1 MAGTP
6 ARGRFITLEG
16 GEGSGKSTQARLLA
30 EALTRA
36 GRDTLLTREP
46 GGAPAAEE
54 IRALLVQG
62 HIGRWDPLSEA
73 LLHYAARREH
83 LTATIRPALAA
94 GSWVVCDRFADST
107 LAYQGF
113 GLGVDRGLIALL
125 YERVVEDTAPDLT
138 LILDLPVD
146 EGLRRA
152 GGRARLG
159 GASGEAGAGAETRYE
174 RMDPAFHRR
183 LRDGYLEIAR
193 ADPRRCVAI
202 DARPAVES
210 VQAAIRA
217 ALRERLGVAPA

>member
-46 GGAPAAEE
+46 GGAPGAEE

-62 HIGRWDPLSEA
+62 GVARWDPLSEA

-113 GLGVDRGLIALL
+113 GLGVDRGLIAVL

-138 LILDLPVD
+138 LILDLPVE

-152 GGRARLG
+152 GGR
-159 GASGEAGAGAETRYE
+159 SGAETRYE
-174 RMDPAFHRR
+174 RMDAAFHRR
-183 LRDGYLEIAR
+183 LRDGFLEIAR
-193 ADPRRCVAI
+193 ADPRRCVEI
-202 DARPAVES
+202 DARPAIES

>member
-46 GGAPAAEE
+46 GGAPGAEE

-62 HIGRWDPLSEA
+62 GVARWDPLSEA

-113 GLGVDRGLIALL
+113 GLGVDRGLIAVL

-138 LILDLPVD
+138 LILDLPVE

-152 GGRARLG
+152 GGR
-159 GASGEAGAGAETRYE
+159 SGAETRYE
-174 RMDPAFHRR
+174 RMDAAFHRR
-183 LRDGYLEIAR
+183 LRDGFLEIAR

-202 DARPAVES
+202 DARPAIES

>member
-46 GGAPAAEE
+46 GGAPGAEE

-62 HIGRWDPLSEA
+62 GVARWDPLSEA

-113 GLGVDRGLIALL
+113 GLEVDRDLIDLL
-125 YERVVEDTAPDLT
+125 YERVVADTGPDLT
-138 LILDLPVD
+138 LILDLPVE

-152 GGRARLG
+152 RDRP
-159 GASGEAGAGAETRYE
+159 GAETRYE
-174 RMDPAFHRR
+174 RMDLAFHRR

-202 DARPAVES
+202 DARPAIES

-217 ALRERLGVAPA
+217 ALRERLDVAPA

>member
-46 GGAPAAEE
+46 GGAPGAEE

-62 HIGRWDPLSEA
+62 GIARWDPLSEA

-113 GLGVDRGLIALL
+113 GLGVDRGLIVVL
-125 YERVVEDTAPDLT
+125 YERVVQDTAPDLT
-138 LILDLPVD
+138 LILDLPVE

-152 GGRARLG
+152 GGRP
-159 GASGEAGAGAETRYE
+159 GAETRYE

-183 LRDGYLEIAR
+183 LRDGFLEIAR
-193 ADPRRCVAI
+193 ADPRRCVVI
-202 DARPAVES
+202 DAAPAVES

>member
-16 GEGSGKSTQARLLA
+16 GEGSGKSTQTRLLA

-36 GRDTLLTREP
+36 GRDILLTREP
-46 GGAPAAEE
+46 GGAPGAEE

-62 HIGRWDPLSEA
+62 AVARWDALSET
-73 LLHYAARREH
+73 LLHCAARREH

-94 GSWVVCDRFADST
+94 GRWVVCDRFADST

-113 GLGVDRGLIALL
+113 GLGVDRDLIALL
-125 YERVVEDTAPDLT
+125 YERVVADTRPDLT
-138 LILDLPVD
+138 VMLDLPVD

-152 GGRARLG
+152 GGRA
-159 GASGEAGAGAETRYE
+159 GAETRYE
-174 RMDPAFHRR
+174 RMDAAFHRR

-193 ADPRRCVAI
+193 ADPRRCVVI

-217 ALRERLGVAPA
+217 ALRERLGAQLT

>member
-46 GGAPAAEE
+46 GGAPGAEE

-62 HIGRWDPLSEA
+62 GVARWDPLSEA

-113 GLGVDRGLIALL
+113 GLGVDRGLIAVL

-138 LILDLPVD
+138 LILDLPVE

-152 GGRARLG
+152 GGR
-159 GASGEAGAGAETRYE
+159 SGAETRYE

-183 LRDGYLEIAR
+183 LRDGFLEIAR

-202 DARPAVES
+202 DARPAIKS

>member
-46 GGAPAAEE
+46 GGAPGAEE

-62 HIGRWDPLSEA
+62 GVARWDPLSEA

-113 GLGVDRGLIALL
+113 GLGVDRGLIAVL

-138 LILDLPVD
+138 LILDLPVE

-152 GGRARLG
+152 GGR
-159 GASGEAGAGAETRYE
+159 SGAETRYE
-174 RMDPAFHRR
+174 RMDAAFHRR

-193 ADPRRCVAI
+193 ADPRRCIAI
-202 DARPAVES
+202 DARPAIES

>member
-16 GEGSGKSTQARLLA
+16 GEGSGKSTQAQLLA

-46 GGAPAAEE
+46 GGAPGAEE

-62 HIGRWDPLSEA
+62 GIARWDPLSEA

-83 LTATIRPALAA
+83 LAATIRPALAA

-113 GLGVDRGLIALL
+113 GLGVDRGLIAVL
-125 YERVVEDTAPDLT
+125 YERVVQDTAPDLT
-138 LILDLPVD
+138 LILDLPVE

-152 GGRARLG
+152 GGRP
-159 GASGEAGAGAETRYE
+159 GAETRYE
-174 RMDPAFHRR
+174 RMDSAFHRR
-183 LRDGYLEIAR
+183 LRDGFLEIAR
-193 ADPRRCVAI
+193 ADPRRCVVI
-202 DARPAVES
+202 DAAPAVES